1 MFDFKFG
8 ESFTS
13 IFAISSTCSCLK
25 VKILCKRLV
34 FKAMAMAEVYRPESE
49 DRLSPYPR
57 APPPSPEAQHRT
69 LGGIFEFPRGMF
81 EDGFGIDLRRRD
93 FDFSETDELTS
104 PVREP
109 TTVRRSSPKRAASSD
124 TDDSDFEQPGSPM
137 KRMCSAPSTMPS
149 SFEVQ
154 GFQPSLL
161 SSSTSVGNGSLLQPV
176 STGDMKVSIPNFS
189 ELAAFKSRSPEHA
202 QSHSHSTSPPLFQQ
216 QHQTTSPYSI
226 PPRSNGSVT
235 PTHQPLSQEHYDTSH
250 LLSKSF
256 DLHNVQSHFPA
267 HFEVTPPPPEVRP
280 TRSRTL
286 DTTSYTDN
294 PALRTRKVSLKRN
307 YNELESTEP
316 NLQFPFDYS
325 YSSTGSSGESDWV
338 VIENDLSSCPQGKKA
353 CCQPEPLSSAAA
365 VAMSK
370 RRSANLTANT
380 GSPLH
385 HPQATNTTSTS
396 SHISPFNTALR
407 SSSNG
412 VGQDN
417 TLLRSQESTT
427 TTPVTATQQLQHLG
441 QSSSA
446 PLGVLSSNT
455 GADLSSFPGGSAAS
469 NGSGSHSPLHTQLG
483 MIHESIGVGS
493 SAELHNA
500 SSAGY
505 GHMPTAD
512 AALAER
518 SHHVGEL
525 MPQWSM
531 EMMDCGEYSTRLD
544 SLDSMDCGM
553 VNDAPATMQSISE
566 EPNGD
571 LNEALLFT
579 NNYSL
584 QPQAQQQMAQQQQ
597 QQNHQYQHGGLLNPG
612 YTPQVV
618 HNPTS
623 GPIVRSQSSE
633 ASTTSASSTTQKPTR
648 HSFIENYFVS
658 YHQSN
663 NMTGGGGTIAGGG
676 QQNVDSSTVSKSL

>member
-1 MFDFKFG
+1 
-8 ESFTS
+8 
-13 IFAISSTCSCLK
+13 
-25 VKILCKRLV
+25 
-34 FKAMAMAEVYRPESE
+34 MAMAEVYRPESE

-57 APPPSPEAQHRT
+57 APPPSPEAQHRAV
-69 LGGIFEFPRGMF
+69 GGIFEFPRGVF
-81 EDGFGIDLRRRD
+81 EGFGIDLRRRD
-93 FDFSETDELTS
+93 FDFSENDEPSLP
-104 PVREP
+104 PVQES

-137 KRMCSAPSTMPS
+137 KRMCSAPSTMPN

-161 SSSTSVGNGSLLQPV
+161 SSSTSIGNGSLLQPV

-216 QHQTTSPYSI
+216 QQHQATSPYSI

-235 PTHQPLSQEHYDTSH
+235 PTHQPSSQYDTSH

-286 DTTSYTDN
+286 DTTSYTDT

-307 YNELESTEP
+307 YNELESDP

-338 VIENDLSSCPQGKKA
+338 VIENDLSSYPQGKKA

-365 VAMSK
+365 AAMSK
-370 RRSANLTANT
+370 RHSANLTANNT
-380 GSPLH
+380 GSPLHH
-385 HPQATNTTSTS
+385 HPQATNTTSTATNVL
-396 SHISPFNTALR
+396 PFNTALG
-407 SSSNG
+407 SSNSI
-412 VGQDN
+412 GQDN
-417 TLLRSQESTT
+417 TLLRSSQEATT
-427 TTPVTATQQLQHLG
+427 TTTGRTQQLQHLG
-441 QSSSA
+441 QSSSS
-446 PLGVLSSNT
+446 PLGVLNSNT

-505 GHMPTAD
+505 SHMPTAD

-518 SHHVGEL
+518 SHHSGEFV
-525 MPQWSM
+525 PQWSM
-531 EMMDCGEYSTRLD
+531 EMMDCGEYSMRLD
-544 SLDSMDCGM
+544 SLDSMDCGG

-566 EPNGD
+566 EPHGD
-571 LNEALLFT
+571 LNEALFFM

-584 QPQAQQQMAQQQQ
+584 QQPQAQQQIQMAQQQQ
-597 QQNHQYQHGGLLNPG
+597 NHHHTQQYQQGLLNPG
-612 YTPQVV
+612 YITPQVV

-633 ASTTSASSTTQKPTR
+633 ASASSTQKPTR
-648 HSFIENYFVS
+648 HSLIENYFVS

-663 NMTGGGGTIAGGG
+663 VGGGGGTHAGGG
-676 QQNVDSSTVSKSL
+676 QQHAGSVDSSNVSKSL

>member
-1 MFDFKFG
+1 MLNLAIDLPLLSL
-8 ESFTS
+8 SFIHVQLSKKRYSAKTS
-13 IFAISSTCSCLK
+13 LQ
-25 VKILCKRLV
+25 KR
-34 FKAMAMAEVYRPESE
+34 AMAMAEVYRPESE

-69 LGGIFEFPRGMF
+69 LGGIFEFPRGIF
-81 EDGFGIDLRRRD
+81 EGFGLDLRRRD
-93 FDFSETDELTS
+93 FDFSENDELSS
-104 PVREP
+104 PVQEP
-109 TTVRRSSPKRAASSD
+109 TAVRRSSPKRAASSD

-137 KRMCSAPSTMPS
+137 KRMCSAPSTMPN
-149 SFEVQ
+149 SFDVQ

-161 SSSTSVGNGSLLQPV
+161 ASSTSVGNGSLLQPV

-202 QSHSHSTSPPLFQQ
+202 QSHSDSTSPTLFQQ
-216 QHQTTSPYSI
+216 QHQVTSPYSI

-235 PTHQPLSQEHYDTSH
+235 PTHQPLSQAHHDTSH

-267 HFEVTPPPPEVRP
+267 NFEVTPPPPEVRP

-286 DTTSYTDN
+286 DTTLYTDN
-294 PALRTRKVSLKRN
+294 PALRTRKISLKRN
-307 YNELESTEP
+307 YNELESEP

-338 VIENDLSSCPQGKKA
+338 VIESDLSSYPQGKKA
-353 CCQPEPLSSAAA
+353 CCQQEPLSSAAA
-365 VAMSK
+365 IAMSK
-370 RRSANLTANT
+370 RHSANLTANS

-385 HPQATNTTSTS
+385 HPQATSTAN
-396 SHISPFNTALR
+396 ILTFNNTALR
-407 SSSNG
+407 STNG
-412 VGQDN
+412 IGQEN
-417 TLLRSQESTT
+417 TPLRSQEATAI
-427 TTPVTATQQLQHLG
+427 TATQQHLG
-441 QSSSA
+441 QSSSS

-505 GHMPTAD
+505 SHMPTAD

-518 SHHVGEL
+518 SHRGEFV
-525 MPQWSM
+525 PQWSM
-531 EMMDCGEYSTRLD
+531 EMMDCGDYSTRLD

-553 VNDAPATMQSISE
+553 ANDAPATMQSISE
-566 EPNGD
+566 EQYAD
-571 LNEALLFT
+571 FDDALLFS
-579 NNYSL
+579 NNFGQ
-584 QPQAQQQMAQQQQ
+584 QPQAQQMAQQQ
-597 QQNHQYQHGGLLNPG
+597 NQYQQGLMDSGN
-612 YTPQVV
+612 V
-618 HNPTS
+618 HNQTS
-623 GPIVRSQSSE
+623 GAVVRSQSSD
-633 ASTTSASSTTQKPTR
+633 ASMTVTLTQKPTR

-663 NMTGGGGTIAGGG
+663 MAGGGGTLTGGG
-676 QQNVDSSTVSKSL
+676 QQNAGTVDTAEEARLNLSKSL

>member
-1 MFDFKFG
+1 
-8 ESFTS
+8 
-13 IFAISSTCSCLK
+13 
-25 VKILCKRLV
+25 
-34 FKAMAMAEVYRPESE
+34 MAEVYRPESE

-57 APPPSPEAQHRT
+57 APPPSPEAQHRA
-69 LGGIFEFPRGMF
+69 LGGIFEFPGGMF
-81 EDGFGIDLRRRD
+81 EGFGIDLRRRD
-93 FDFSETDELTS
+93 FDFSENDEPSS
-104 PVREP
+104 PQVRES

-137 KRMCSAPSTMPS
+137 KRMCSAPSTMPN

-154 GFQPSLL
+154 RFQPSLL
-161 SSSTSVGNGSLLQPV
+161 SSSTTVGNGSLLQPV

-189 ELAAFKSRSPEHA
+189 ELAASKSRSPEHA

-216 QHQTTSPYSI
+216 QQQQHQATSPYSI

-235 PTHQPLSQEHYDTSH
+235 PTHQPSSSHQTQYGTSH

-286 DTTSYTDN
+286 DTTLYTDN

-307 YNELESTEP
+307 YNELEADP

-365 VAMSK
+365 VAMAK
-370 RRSANLTANT
+370 RHSANLTANNT
-380 GSPLH
+380 GSPLHH
-385 HPQATNTTSTS
+385 HPQATNTTSTPS
-396 SHISPFNTALR
+396 NVLTFNTALR
-407 SSSNG
+407 STNS

-417 TLLRSQESTT
+417 TLLRSSQEA
-427 TTPVTATQQLQHLG
+427 TAPTSGRTQQLRHLG
-441 QSSSA
+441 QSSSS
-446 PLGVLSSNT
+446 PLGVLNSNT

-483 MIHESIGVGS
+483 MIHESIGVSS

-505 GHMPTAD
+505 SHMPTAD

-518 SHHVGEL
+518 SHHSGEFV
-525 MPQWSM
+525 PQWSM
-531 EMMDCGEYSTRLD
+531 EMMDCGDYSTRLD
-544 SLDSMDCGM
+544 SLDSMDCGG

-566 EPNGD
+566 EPYSD
-571 LNEALLFT
+571 LNLFT
-579 NNYSL
+579 NSHGL
-584 QPQAQQQMAQQQQ
+584 QQPQAQMAQQQQ
-597 QQNHQYQHGGLLNPG
+597 NQQYQQGLLNPG
-612 YTPQVV
+612 YAAPQVV
-618 HNPTS
+618 HNQTS

-633 ASTTSASSTTQKPTR
+633 ASTTSASSAQKPTR

-658 YHQSN
+658 YHQS
-663 NMTGGGGTIAGGG
+663 GGGGTHAGGG
-676 QQNVDSSTVSKSL
+676 QPNVGSVDSSNISKSL